1 MWEQYFPNVTEQ
13 TADEYN
19 TVSERGRIMDNVIAA
34 AVIVLV
40 IITAIEGVSLFY
52 KSSHRAVSMSFAAV
66 LPVFPEDGELRRK
79 LEYLSRKLSD
89 DTYFAEE
96 IILIN
101 YGATVHQLE
110 ICREFC
116 DENENAI
123 ITDPASLEKILSK
136 TFAIERKI

>member
-1 MWEQYFPNVTEQ
+1 
-13 TADEYN
+13 
-19 TVSERGRIMDNVIAA
+19 MDIVIAA

-40 IITAIEGVSLFY
+40 IIAVIEGVSLFY
-52 KSSHRAVSMSFAAV
+52 KSSHRTVSLLFAAV
-66 LPVFPEDGELRRK
+66 LPVFPDDDNLRRK
-79 LEYLSRKLSD
+79 LEYLSQKLSD

-101 YGATVHQLE
+101 YGATVYQLE

-123 ITDPASLEKILSK
+123 LTDPASLEKILSK